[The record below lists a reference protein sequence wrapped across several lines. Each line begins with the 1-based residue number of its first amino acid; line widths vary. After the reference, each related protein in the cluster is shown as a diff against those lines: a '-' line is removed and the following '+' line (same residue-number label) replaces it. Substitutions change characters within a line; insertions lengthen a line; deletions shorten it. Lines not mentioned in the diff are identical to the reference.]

1 MAEINFLPV
10 CSNCKKII
18 LEEVNIEY
26 IDVWSLN
33 EKLESREP
41 IVYPR
46 ICPYCRAYFD
56 CITIPR
62 TLPFKVNIDE

>member
-10 CSNCKKII
+10 CSNCKKVI
-18 LEEVNIEY
+18 LVEVNVEY
-26 IDVWSLN
+26 VDVWSLN
-33 EKLESREP
+33 EKLANKEP
-41 IVYPR
+41 IINPG

-56 CITIPR
+56 SITIPR